1 MLIVIA
7 TTTSHIVA
15 ECALLLEAALILLPR
30 HLIGHGSAWLKA
42 SNAWIHLSHVS
53 LWLERLG
60 SRCKTGCGCSICR
73 GESLTRCLH
82 LRGLGLEFLNLG
94 AHLRSGHEA
103 IYLHAILVCIHRPRG
118 IRLRASGR

>member
-15 ECALLLEAALILLPR
+15 EGALLLEAALILLPR

-42 SNAWIHLSHVS
+42 SNARIHLSHVS

-103 IYLHAILVCIHRPRG
+103 IYLHATTRKVQRV
-118 IRLRASGR
+118 RLLEL